1 MSDLMNEVPL
11 SAKFSAKDYN
21 RQFDFKMLGY
31 GLITVAPK
39 ILYAHNMLTE
49 KAVVQDYLHL
59 VSTVDN
65 SIWKKQH
72 QPSWTEQVTIS
83 MTESP

>member
-39 ILYAHNMLTE
+39 ILYAHMLTE
-49 KAVVQDYLHL
+49 KAVAQDYLHL
-59 VSTVDN
+59 VSIVDN
-65 SIWKKQH
+65 SI
-72 QPSWTEQVTIS
+72 
-83 MTESP
+83 